1 MLLRDEI
8 AQQAL
13 ALPPE
18 DRAYVADRLEGSLP
32 DNGIPDAEIAAA
44 WTREI
49 ERRVQAYDRGETT
62 AVDFDA
68 AMQEV
73 RQALESRRAA
83 RAGLP

>member
-49 ERRVQAYDRGETT
+49 ERRVQAYDRRETT